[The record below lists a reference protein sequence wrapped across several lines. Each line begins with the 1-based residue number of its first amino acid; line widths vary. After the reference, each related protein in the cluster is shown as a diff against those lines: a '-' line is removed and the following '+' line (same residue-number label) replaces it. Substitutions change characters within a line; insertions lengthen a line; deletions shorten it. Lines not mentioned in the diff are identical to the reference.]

1 MKKHLLA
8 VAVASAVAAPAMA
21 QNVSMYGVFGMGY
34 LSTNNSI
41 GAADTTNLGNS
52 GAAVSTNVF
61 GLKVAEDLGGGL
73 KLGLNF
79 EGNLGD
85 NGQLG
90 NNASGSDGAV
100 FNRLANIQVTKSGLG
115 SLTVGRV
122 GDLIDSHEGYAN
134 FVQLFDTEA
143 ADEQGLGNKNQET
156 VRYDSEKL
164 FGGLTIGIAESRD
177 ARQPTTST
185 TTLTDQKTFSYA
197 ATWSQGP
204 LTVGYASGSAGKQ
217 GGGTSSADAQIDT
230 MYVGYNIMGA
240 DVRVQQTKEQA
251 ETSGLNIKVTEV
263 GVKYGLGN
271 GLTVVGHYEKGNVSN
286 DDDSDYKQWGV
297 MLTKDLSKRTLVY
310 VGFRERDLS
319 GAAASNTDVSVTA
332 FGIQHKF

>member
-21 QNVSMYGVFGMGY
+21 QNLSMYGIFGMG
-34 LSTNNSI
+34 STTTNNSI
-41 GAADTTNLGNS
+41 GAADTTLLGNS
-52 GAAVSTNVF
+52 GGAISTNVF
-61 GLKVAEDLGGGL
+61 GFKVSEDLGGGL

-90 NNASGSDGAV
+90 NQATGVDNAV
-100 FNRLANIQVTKSGLG
+100 FNRLANVTVSKAGLG
-115 SLTVGRV
+115 TVTFGRV

-134 FVQLFDTEA
+134 FVQFFDTEA

-177 ARQPTTST
+177 ARQPTTTT

-197 ATWSQGP
+197 ATWTQGA
-204 LTVGYASGSAGKQ
+204 LTVGYASGTAGKA
-217 GGGTSSADAQIDT
+217 GGGTSTTDVKIDT

-240 DVRVQQTKEQA
+240 DVRVQQTKEGT
-251 ETSGLNIKVTEV
+251 ETSGLSTKATEV

-271 GLTVVGHYEKGNVSN
+271 GLNVIGHYEKSNVSN
-286 DDDSDYKQWGV
+286 SDASDYKQWGV
-297 MLTKDLSKRTLVY
+297 VLTKDLSKRTLVY
-310 VGFRERDLS
+310 VGYKDRDLA
-319 GAAASNTDVSVTA
+319 GAAASNTDVATTT
-332 FGIQHKF
+332 FGIQHSF